1 MTVLGARRGANCR
14 MSAYA
19 LATLADFDCDIAQ
32 GYHVAR
38 PMTSDAFDTWRAE
51 RERRAADGAFV
62 QAGTS

>member
-1 MTVLGARRGANCR
+1 
-14 MSAYA
+14 MSAEA